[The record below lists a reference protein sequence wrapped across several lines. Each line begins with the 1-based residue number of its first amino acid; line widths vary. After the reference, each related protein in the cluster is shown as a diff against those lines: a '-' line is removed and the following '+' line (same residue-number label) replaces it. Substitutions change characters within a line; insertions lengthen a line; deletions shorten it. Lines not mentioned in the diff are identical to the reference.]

1 MNSEAERFIELN
13 KELQNYED
21 IEFIWV
27 TDGIGLKKN
36 QTSINKA
43 MKSIG
48 NLYNLTTFDEF
59 LKEL

>member
-43 MKSIG
+43 MKSIR